1 MKIVVDRKTLEDA
14 AQMLIKYG
22 SITDSLGNLKS
33 CGEGLQEILESAQDF
48 NSVLLT
54 DFLEVQ
60 GMKQAML
67 EILEILMCYYN
78 TPTLVAIKAAR
89 LRETLM
95 KENRE

>member
-1 MKIVVDRKTLEDA
+1 VKIVVDKKTLEDV

-22 SITDSLGNLKS
+22 SVTDSLSNLKS
-33 CGEGLQEILESAQDF
+33 CGEGLQEILESALDF

-67 EILEILMCYYN
+67 EILDMLVFYNN
-78 TPTLVAIKAAR
+78 TPTIIAAKADG